1 MTSKRVGKIVAGLF
15 KWDSE
20 YEVGVWNLTYQVFT
34 GWEILLFLWHYMK
47 EAIFQGYSS
56 QIFNIA
62 AVSRSTDGAEN
73 ALKESGHAWHLLQNY
88 AAKSPS
94 PFLILRTSVLQCK
107 ETVLFSCCCFKK
119 KKKRK
124 QSLKSHLKKWGGK
137 GKDWQPGDFCP
148 GDSSL
153 FSPFPSP
160 SLASL
165 GRIKPRA
172 GLWPLL
178 QYNQSR

>member
-119 KKKRK
+119 KKKEN
-124 QSLKSHLKKWGGK
+124 SLWRVTWRSGEEKERIDSQETSALGTHPYFLPSH
-137 GKDWQPGDFCP
+137 PP
-148 GDSSL
+148 
-153 FSPFPSP
+153 
-160 SLASL
+160 A
-165 GRIKPRA
+165 
-172 GLWPLL
+172 
-178 QYNQSR
+178 

>member
-15 KWDSE
+15 QWDSE

-62 AVSRSTDGAEN
+62 AVSRSTDGGEN

-119 KKKRK
+119 KKMKTVFEESPEEVGRKRK
-124 QSLKSHLKKWGGK
+124 GLTARRLLPWGLIPIFSLPIPQLSFFGK
-137 GKDWQPGDFCP
+137 
-148 GDSSL
+148 
-153 FSPFPSP
+153 
-160 SLASL
+160 
-165 GRIKPRA
+165 
-172 GLWPLL
+172 
-178 QYNQSR
+178 N